1 MMITSWKCRP
11 RNSLGR
17 SWLTESPYQNRPPRL
32 QQIQAERQ
40 LRNAKPQDKDQARR
54 RFKEA
59 LRIFTALVMDGK
71 VPLVKGQ

>member
-1 MMITSWKCRP
+1 
-11 RNSLGR
+11 
-17 SWLTESPYQNRPPRL
+17 L

-59 LRIFTALVMDGK
+59 LRNFTALVMDGK